1 LNMSLSKPASPAKF
15 VTLITIVRLVL
26 HTGQRMIY
34 PFLPVFSRGLN
45 ITLEEISI
53 ALALATFISVASPFL
68 APIADRYGRR
78 TGILL
83 GIVIFTVGLG
93 FVVIFPGTVS
103 FTVSLLL
110 TTMGI
115 NLAIPSMHSFLSDIT
130 AYSRRGLVLAVTEV
144 AWALSFVLFVPLVG
158 VLIDQAGWQAPFLA
172 LTCLGIVSFLIVV
185 LLVPKDH
192 PDKSEITPRGF
203 NLKLVFSSPVAWYA
217 LGLGLMMVT
226 ANQVVNVVFG
236 AWLEES
242 YNLQTIALGAASM
255 VIGISELAGEGL
267 TALIVDRLGKEK
279 SILLGFIANTAVSLV
294 LPLVN
299 RSLSGALIWL
309 FFFFFTFEFAIV
321 CTLPLMTE
329 VLPRARATLL
339 AVFISACSLGRGV
352 GALVAPFLYK
362 HGMFVVGVGA
372 AVFNLL
378 AILALSQIKIKQPDK
393 KISSHA

>member
-1 LNMSLSKPASPAKF
+1 MNMSSSKPASPAKF

-83 GIVIFTVGLG
+83 GIVIFTLGLG
-93 FVVIFPGTVS
+93 IVVLAPGTIS

-130 AYSRRGLVLAVTEV
+130 AYSRRGLVLAITEV
-144 AWALSFVLFVPLVG
+144 AWALSFVIFVPLVG
-158 VLIDQAGWQAPFLA
+158 ILIDQAGWQAPFLA
-172 LTCLGIVSFLIVV
+172 LTCLGIISFLIV
-185 LLVPKDH
+185 LWLVPGDR
-192 PDKSEITPRGF
+192 PEQSETTPRGF
-203 NLKLVFSSPVAWYA
+203 NLKLVFSSPMAWYA

-242 YNLQTIALGAASM
+242 YNLQTIALGVASM
-255 VIGISELAGEGL
+255 IIGISELAGEGF

-279 SILLGFIANTAVSLV
+279 SIFLGFIANTVVSLA

-299 RSLSGALIWL
+299 KSLSGALIWL
-309 FFFFFTFEFAIV
+309 FFFFLTFEFTIV

-329 VLPRARATLL
+329 VLPKARATLL

-362 HGMFVVGVGA
+362 HGMFVVGIGA

-393 KISSHA
+393 NISSHP

>member
-1 LNMSLSKPASPAKF
+1 MSSSNTTSQAKF
-15 VTLITIVRLVL
+15 VTLVTIVRLVL

-34 PFLPVFSRGLN
+34 PFLPVFSRGLH

-78 TGILL
+78 SGILL
-83 GIVIFTVGLG
+83 GIAIFTIGLG
-93 FVVIFPGTVS
+93 IVVAIPGTVS
-103 FTVSLLL
+103 FTLSLLL

-115 NLAIPSMHSFLSDIT
+115 NLAIPSMHSLLSDIT
-130 AYSRRGLVLAVTEV
+130 EYSRRGFVLAITEV

-158 VLIDQAGWQAPFLA
+158 ILIDQSGWQAPFLA
-172 LTCLGIVSFLIVV
+172 LTVLGVVSFLIV
-185 LLVPKDH
+185 LWLVPGDR
-192 PDKSEITPRGF
+192 PEKSERTPRGF
-203 NLKLVFSSPVAWYA
+203 NLKLVFSSPLAWFA
-217 LGLGLMMVT
+217 IGLGLMMVT

-242 YNLQTIALGAASM
+242 YNLQTIALGAASL

-267 TALIVDRLGKEK
+267 TALIVDRLGKER
-279 SILLGFIANTAVSLV
+279 SILLGFIANTAVSLA

-299 RSLSGALIWL
+299 KSLTGALIWL
-309 FFFFFTFEFAIV
+309 FFFFLTFEFAIV

-329 VLPRARATLL
+329 VLPRARATLM

-362 HGMFVVGVGA
+362 HGMFVVGAGA
-372 AVFNLL
+372 AVFNLF
-378 AILALSQIKIKQPDK
+378 AILALSQIKITQSGK
-393 KISSHA
+393 KISTHA